1 VSWAAFSR
9 VGKKPATTSADG
21 IFAPAEVVVLCG
33 ISFEDNTAMMAE
45 RVSGVLLHVTSLPSN
60 GGVGDFG
67 PAAYAFV
74 DFLAAAKQRLWQVLP
89 LSPTGYGSS
98 PYSAL
103 SAFAGNALLIS
114 LEQLVSQGW
123 LRADQLHGLPGNEGP
138 CDFDAAFA
146 RKQPLVE
153 EAAANFLDHA
163 NDDARMRF
171 QKFCQDNIS
180 WLTDYAMFTVLRRRF
195 GYKSWIDWPKEYC
208 LRDSDAMTG
217 VLNDDGRELAVQQV
231 VQFFFSEQWTA
242 LRAYC
247 AERKIRILGD
257 VAIFVSYDSA
267 DVWTHPEI
275 FELDDQRK
283 PIRVSG
289 VPPDYFSK
297 TGQLWG
303 NPLYK
308 WSVLEEHGF
317 DWWVARIRR
326 ALTLYDEVRLDH
338 FRGFEAYWSVA
349 ATEETALNGQWVKAP
364 GHALFNRLREVFGEL
379 PFIAE
384 DLGLITPEVDELR
397 EFFGMP
403 GMRILQFGFADRGG
417 HLYLPH
423 RYVPNTV
430 VYTGTHD
437 NNTTLGWWRDDAN
450 EVERTNVQTY
460 LHPIEHDGDIVW
472 AMVKAAAGSVAKV
485 CIFPM
490 QDILHLDSDARMNI
504 PSAAY
509 GNWTWRYGPNDL
521 HPDFAVKLAAVM
533 EMTDRDGYQ
542 KPVEGEGAGG
552 PTDQQHLRVD
562 EGSSR

>member
-1 VSWAAFSR
+1 MA
-9 VGKKPATTSADG
+9 
-21 IFAPAEVVVLCG
+21 
-33 ISFEDNTAMMAE
+33 AE
-45 RVSGVLLHVTSLPSN
+45 RISGVLLHVTSLPSY

-67 PAAYAFV
+67 PAAYNFV
-74 DFLAAAKQRLWQVLP
+74 DFLAAAKQRMWQVLP

-103 SAFAGNALLIS
+103 SAFAGNPLFIS
-114 LEQLVSQGW
+114 LERLAEAGW
-123 LRADQLHGLPGNEGP
+123 IGWDRIQGLPGAEGP
-138 CDFDAAFA
+138 CDFGAAFDL
-146 RKQPLVE
+146 KHPLIE
-153 EAAANFLDHA
+153 EAAANFLDRA
-163 NDDARMRF
+163 GDEDRARF
-171 QKFCQDNIS
+171 QHFAQDNTS
-180 WLTDYAMFTVLRRRF
+180 WLTDYAMFNLLRRRF
-195 GYKSWIDWPKEYC
+195 GYASWNEWPSEYA
-208 LRDSDAMTG
+208 LRIPEAMTA
-217 VLNDDGRELAVQQV
+217 LLTDSGRDLAIEQV
-231 VQFFFSEQWTA
+231 VQFFFNEQWVA

-247 AERKIRILGD
+247 AERKISILGD

-297 TGQLWG
+297 TGQRWG

-308 WSVLEEHGF
+308 WKLLEEHGF

-326 ALTLYDEVRLDH
+326 ALALYDNVRLDH

-349 ATEETALNGQWVKAP
+349 AEEETAINGQWVKAP
-364 GHALFNRLREVFGEL
+364 GRPLFQRLKEIFGEL

-397 EFFGMP
+397 EYFGLP

-437 NNTTLGWWRDDAN
+437 NNTTLGWWRDDASP
-450 EVERTNVQTY
+450 VERENVQVY
-460 LHPIEHDGDIVW
+460 LHRIDHDGDIVW
-472 AMVKAAAGSVAKV
+472 AMIKAAAGSVATT
-485 CIFPM
+485 CIFPL
-490 QDILHLDSDARMNI
+490 QDVLHLGSEARMNV
-504 PSAAY
+504 PAAPN
-509 GNWTWRYGPNDL
+509 GNWTWRYAPNAL
-521 HPDFAVKLAAVM
+521 HPDFATQLAAIM

-542 KPVEGEGAGG
+542 KPLEGEGAGG
-552 PTDQQHLRVD
+552 PTDEAHLRVD
-562 EGSSR
+562 EGSQS